1 MKTKLVV
8 AILAAFVIVAPSGA
22 HAATVKKAVTQK
34 TEVTKKVVAKAPVK
48 KTAVK
53 AASCVRCRSLAE
65 GADTSKASKATVWV
79 GTVIGVNAGSHDV
92 IITEATALNRIKAF
106 QQRNI
111 SIDANTKIVTK
122 DGDEKNFDYMDIGYR
137 VEVKGSYDAKKRTI
151 DASSIEI
158 IKVPDAPITKTK

>member
-8 AILAAFVIVAPSGA
+8 AVIAAFVIVAPIGA
-22 HAATVKKAVTQK
+22 RAAEVQETTTTKTTVTAKTSANKAV
-34 TEVTKKVVAKAPVK
+34 
-48 KTAVK
+48 VK
-53 AASCVRCRSLAE
+53 AASCARCRSFAE
-65 GADTSKASKATVWV
+65 GADTTKASKAVVWT
-79 GTVIGVNAGSHDV
+79 GTVIGINTGSHDV

-111 SIDANTKIVTK
+111 SIDGKTKIVTK
-122 DGDEKNFDYMDIGYR
+122 DGDEKDFDFMDIGYR

-151 DASSIEI
+151 KASSIEI